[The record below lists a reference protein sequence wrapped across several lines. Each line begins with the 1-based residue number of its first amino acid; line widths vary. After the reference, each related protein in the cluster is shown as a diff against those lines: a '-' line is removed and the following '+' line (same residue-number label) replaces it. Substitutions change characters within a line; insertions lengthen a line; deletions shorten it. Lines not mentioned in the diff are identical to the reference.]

1 MKKYY
6 KLLII
11 PCVIVVISLYFIGI
25 DVINR
30 TDSVDDPTQKA
41 AEVAH
46 YLYGVESDNGEDN
59 GGETGNSEQNA
70 DNSASEPNGDG
81 NSAKNQK
88 SDESAANENSNPPEL
103 KNNSG
108 KVNINTATKE
118 ELTTLD
124 GIGEKYAERII
135 ETRER
140 RGGFT
145 SIEQI
150 TEVKGIGQK
159 RFEKIKDEIT
169 VGEPGENK

>member
-30 TDSVDDPTQKA
+30 TDRVDDPTQKA

-70 DNSASEPNGDG
+70 DNSASEPPRIRKAMNRRQMKIPIRP
-81 NSAKNQK
+81 N
-88 SDESAANENSNPPEL
+88 L
-103 KNNSG
+103 KTIR
-108 KVNINTATKE
+108 V
-118 ELTTLD
+118 
-124 GIGEKYAERII
+124 R
-135 ETRER
+135 
-140 RGGFT
+140 
-145 SIEQI
+145 
-150 TEVKGIGQK
+150 
-159 RFEKIKDEIT
+159 
-169 VGEPGENK
+169 

>member
-6 KLLII
+6 KLLIV
-11 PCVIVVISLYFIGI
+11 PCVIIIISLYLIGT

-30 TDSVDDPTQKA
+30 MDRVDDPSRKA

-46 YLYGVESDNGEDN
+46 YLYGAEPDESDGKD
-59 GGETGNSEQNA
+59 GAA
-70 DNSASEPNGDG
+70 DNQQNPDASNTAEADNNTGYRDNTKASE
-81 NSAKNQK
+81 NQ
-88 SDESAANENSNPPEL
+88 EPPEL
-103 KNNSG
+103 KEGSG
-108 KVNINTATKE
+108 KVNINTASKE

-135 ETRER
+135 ETREK

-145 SIEQI
+145 SVEQI

-169 VGEPGENK
+169 VGETDKNN

>member
-1 MKKYY
+1 MR
-6 KLLII
+6 II
-11 PCVIVVISLYFIGI
+11 CTALNPTMAKITAAKRVIR
-25 DVINR
+25 NK
-30 TDSVDDPTQKA
+30 TP
-41 AEVAH
+41 
-46 YLYGVESDNGEDN
+46 
-59 GGETGNSEQNA
+59 
-70 DNSASEPNGDG
+70 ASEPNGDG

>member
-1 MKKYY
+1 MG
-6 KLLII
+6 I
-11 PCVIVVISLYFIGI
+11 P
-25 DVINR
+25 
-30 TDSVDDPTQKA
+30 P
-41 AEVAH
+41 
-46 YLYGVESDNGEDN
+46 
-59 GGETGNSEQNA
+59 
-70 DNSASEPNGDG
+70 
-81 NSAKNQK
+81 
-88 SDESAANENSNPPEL
+88 
-103 KNNSG
+103 
-108 KVNINTATKE
+108 INTATKE